1 MITPAQCRAARALLN
16 WNQRQLAAEANIGVS
31 TLRDFEIS
39 KRVPVKNNLL
49 AIRAVLEAA
58 GIVFLEDGQ
67 PAIGSG
73 VSLSRK
79 EDEGLKPEQLTSEN
93 DG

>member
-1 MITPAQCRAARALLN
+1 MITPDQCRAGRALLD
-16 WNQRQLAAEANIGVS
+16 WTQPQLAEKANIGVS

-49 AIRAVLEAA
+49 AIRAALEAA

-73 VSLSRK
+73 VSRRHPA
-79 EDEGLKPEQLTSEN
+79 DEGIKPEQLTSAN